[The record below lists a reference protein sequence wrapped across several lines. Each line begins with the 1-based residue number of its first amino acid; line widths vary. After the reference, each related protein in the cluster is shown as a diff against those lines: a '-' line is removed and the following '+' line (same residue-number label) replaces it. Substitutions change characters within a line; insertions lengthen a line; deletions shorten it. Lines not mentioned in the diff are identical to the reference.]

1 MDQPKIERV
10 LRLMQLLSGARRYT
24 IEELAERLDMSART
38 IYRYID
44 TFKAVG
50 YVVRKEGGVP
60 RLVKMDERD
69 DIAQLVHFTDE
80 EAYVVNRLI
89 DALDNGNV
97 LKQSLRRKLRAVCDC
112 SSVVD
117 CVVHGKDAVNVHAL
131 IEAMDGKC
139 QVKLVGYASSH
150 SGVVRDRWVEP
161 FDFTTDYNQVWCYDL
176 EDGRNKLFKTMRIG
190 RVEVLKEGWMAEEKH
205 VKGFVDVFRFSGP
218 ERYRVKMELDVR
230 ARNVMV
236 ECFPLAERDMVQ
248 VGDDKWLLDMVVCGM
263 GGVQGFV
270 LTTEGAKI
278 VGSEELDVMKD
289 FCLLSNNVS
298 LI

>member
-10 LRLMQLLSGARRYT
+10 LRLMQLMSGMRHYT
-24 IEELAERLDMSART
+24 IEELAERLETSPRS

-44 TFKAVG
+44 TFKSVG
-50 YVVRKEGGVP
+50 YAVRKEGGVP
-60 RLVKMDERD
+60 RLVKMDDRD

-131 IEAMDGKC
+131 IEAMERKR
-139 QVKLVGYASSH
+139 QVRLVDYASSH
-150 SGVVRDRWVEP
+150 SGVVRDRLVEP

-176 EDGRNKLFKTMRIG
+176 EDEKNKLFKTTRIG
-190 RVEVLKEGWMAEEKH
+190 RVDVQKEEWTAEEKH
-205 VKGFVDVFRFSGP
+205 ERGFVDVFRFSGP

-230 ARNVMV
+230 ARNFMV
-236 ECFPLAERDMVQ
+236 ECFPLSEQYIVMVEE
-248 VGDDKWLLDMVVCGM
+248 GKWLLDTVVCGM
-263 GGVQGFV
+263 VGAQSFE
-270 LTTEGAKI
+270 LTVAGAKI
-278 VGSEELDVMKD
+278 VESEKVVNEK
-289 FCLLSNNVS
+289 
-298 LI
+298 LIIKNEK